1 MSEEASTMTEEERKA
16 IYTAIER
23 IERLESKDAKLIP
36 RALVDRITELERL
49 RARVVELEARA
60 DGINVRELY
69 AQVSG
74 MRGILEAEG
83 ITSDRLGRIE
93 GRIEALRACHKRSL
107 ERIEALRADG
117 QSMHEVF
124 GRRIEAVR
132 AEPREDLVT
141 IREQIEAQVRVNQG
155 YADRIDALEAHH
167 MTTLAERWW
176 RTHDAALS
184 GCEASAAVWH
194 DENAMYEHCVACA
207 DRAHGPLEAPDTVAL
222 LDAHRLTVEH
232 AALVK
237 AAQEL
242 CVWCDTHLATSTSGR
257 LTALHE
263 ALKPFEP
270 EPKPISG
277 AEFVD
282 GMEEEIHKRNT
293 EVDALVKA
301 CRELERRFNS
311 VIRGDPE
318 HVEFV
323 AALKPFQVKP

>member
-1 MSEEASTMTEEERKA
+1 MGLGGAAMTAQDFDERALTEAERKA
-16 IYTAIER
+16 IYPAIER
-23 IERLESKDAKLIP
+23 IGRLESKDAKLIP
-36 RALVDRITELERL
+36 RALVDRITELESRMAEGGLKDGQTL
-49 RARVVELEARA
+49 RARVSANEAWA
-60 DGINVRELY
+60 NTVD
-69 AQVSG
+69 
-74 MRGILEAEG
+74 
-83 ITSDRLGRIE
+83 
-93 GRIEALRACHKRSL
+93 
-107 ERIEALRADG
+107 
-117 QSMHEVF
+117 
-124 GRRIEAVR
+124 
-132 AEPREDLVT
+132 
-141 IREQIEAQVRVNQG
+141 
-155 YADRIDALEAHH
+155 DRIDALEAHH

-194 DENAMYEHCVACA
+194 DENALYEHCVACA

>member
-1 MSEEASTMTEEERKA
+1 MGLGGAAMTAQDFDERALTEAERKA
-16 IYTAIER
+16 IYPAIER
-23 IERLESKDAKLIP
+23 IGRLESKDAKLIP
-36 RALVDRITELERL
+36 RALVDRITELESRMAEGGLKDGQTL
-49 RARVVELEARA
+49 RARVSANEAWANTA
-60 DGINVRELY
+60 D
-69 AQVSG
+69 
-74 MRGILEAEG
+74 
-83 ITSDRLGRIE
+83 D
-93 GRIEALRACHKRSL
+93 RIEAL
-107 ERIEALRADG
+107 EALGTKLSSTHYDVHG
-117 QSMHEVF
+117 K
-124 GRRIEAVR
+124 
-132 AEPREDLVT
+132 L
-141 IREQIEAQVRVNQG
+141 N
-155 YADRIDALEAHH
+155 DRIDALEAHH